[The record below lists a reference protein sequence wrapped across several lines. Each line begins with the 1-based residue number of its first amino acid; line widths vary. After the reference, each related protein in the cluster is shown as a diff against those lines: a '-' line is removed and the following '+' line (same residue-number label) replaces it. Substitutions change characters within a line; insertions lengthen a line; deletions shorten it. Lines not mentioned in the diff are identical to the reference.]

1 MQKPMIEIIKNAVMS
16 KKRHINDVVIQLVAL
31 IPETETDLI
40 NKINNYDKEL
50 WNQAPELRNEQIFW
64 VALAHTLQE
73 NIPHIDTPWKE
84 QMLKIF
90 NETV

>member
-1 MQKPMIEIIKNAVMS
+1 MIEIIKNAVMS

>member
-1 MQKPMIEIIKNAVMS
+1 MS
-16 KKRHINDVVIQLVAL
+16 KKRHIDDVVIQLVAL

-40 NKINNYDKEL
+40 TKINNYDKEL
-50 WNQAPELRNEQIFW
+50 WNQAPELRNEQIYW
-64 VALAHTLQE
+64 VALAHALQE